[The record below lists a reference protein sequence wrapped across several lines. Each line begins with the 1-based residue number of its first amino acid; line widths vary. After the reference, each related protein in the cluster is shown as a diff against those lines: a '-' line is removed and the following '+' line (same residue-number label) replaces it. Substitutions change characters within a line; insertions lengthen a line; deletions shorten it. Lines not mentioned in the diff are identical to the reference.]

1 MSMRILVLISGRGSN
16 LAALVEAAHAQAWPA
31 QVVGVICN
39 RPHAAGLPWA
49 HSQGLPTQVLDH
61 QPYASREAFDAA
73 LLSACLDHRPD
84 LVVLAGFM
92 RVLGEAFVRHCEGR
106 LININPS
113 LLPAF
118 TGLHTHRRALQAGVK
133 VAGATVHYVTPSLD
147 HGPVIAQ
154 AVVPLLAN
162 DTEHSLSNRVLQAE
176 HQLLPLAVG
185 WHVRGEVQLHDGC
198 VRHLKGAAQTL
209 FFPDADLTPAM
220 AAPP

>member
-31 QVVGVICN
+31 QVVGVISN

-49 HSQGLPTQVLDH
+49 QSQGLPTQVLDH
-61 QPYASREAFDAA
+61 QAFASREAFDAA
-73 LLSACLDHRPD
+73 LLTACLDHRPD

-92 RVLGEAFVRHCEGR
+92 RVLGEAFVRHFEGR
-106 LININPS
+106 LINIHPS

-118 TGLHTHRRALQAGVK
+118 AGLHTHRRALQAGVK

-154 AVVPLLAN
+154 AVVPVLAN